1 MNYIQSK
8 VVNWG
13 FKLLTLVVLVG
24 TLFSVANGQVEIQ
37 RLKIEREAAREKARQ
52 EAKAKNLPVPSIIDV
67 DLIRPTLT
75 VSKFVGTSENIGIKD
90 DRITMGIQQLLQEQ
104 FQESD
109 YILTDESD
117 ANFTVSAEIVYIG
130 RPNEAFSIV
139 GIFNR
144 RKTKTQVR
152 LNVLLKDNITGKVI
166 TSRGMGEIDTKIS
179 ATGLQIEED
188 GVPFSNSELGGALRK
203 AIDDATKQ
211 LNAWFP
217 NVLKDYASK
226 ELSK

>member
-1 MNYIQSK
+1 MNYIQTK
-8 VVNWG
+8 VLNWG
-13 FKLLTLVVLVG
+13 FKLFTLVVLIA
-24 TLFSVANGQVEIQ
+24 TLFNVTVGQ
-37 RLKIEREAAREKARQ
+37 
-52 EAKAKNLPVPSIIDV
+52 NLPQPAIVGK
-67 DLIRPTLT
+67 DLIRPTLN

-104 FQESD
+104 VQESD
-109 YILTDESD
+109 YILVDD
-117 ANFTVSAEIVYIG
+117 GNANFTVSAEIVYIG
-130 RPNEAFSIV
+130 RPNEAFSII

-152 LNVLLKDNITGKVI
+152 LNVLLKENATGKVI
-166 TSRGMGEIDTKIS
+166 SSRGRGEIDTKIS

-211 LNAWFP
+211 
-217 NVLKDYASK
+217 
-226 ELSK
+226 

>member
-1 MNYIQSK
+1 MNYIKAK
-8 VVNWG
+8 VINWG
-13 FKLLTLVVLVG
+13 FKLATLGVLAF
-24 TLFSVANGQVEIQ
+24 TLCSVANGQVEI
-37 RLKIEREAAREKARQ
+37 ERMRNEAKERREQARQ
-52 EAKAKNLPVPSIIDV
+52 EAKAQNLPTPAIVDA

-75 VSKFVGTSENIGIKD
+75 VSKFVGTSENVGIKD
-90 DRITMGIQQLLQEQ
+90 DRITMGIQQLLQEV

-109 YILTDESD
+109 YILTDDTD

-152 LNVLLKDNITGKVI
+152 LNVLLKENATGKVI
-166 TSRGMGEIDTKIS
+166 SSRGMGEIDTKIS

-203 AIDDATKQ
+203 AIDDATES
-211 LNAWFP
+211 
-217 NVLKDYASK
+217 LK
-226 ELSK
+226 

>member
-139 GIFNR
+139 GILNS

-203 AIDDATKQ
+203 AIDDATES
-211 LNAWFP
+211 
-217 NVLKDYASK
+217 LK
-226 ELSK
+226 

>member
-8 VVNWG
+8 VMNWG
-13 FKLLTLVVLVG
+13 IKLLTLGVLTVTMCSVVK
-24 TLFSVANGQVEIQ
+24 GQVEIEK
-37 RLKIEREAAREKARQ
+37 LKLEAQERKEEIRQ
-52 EAKAKNLPVPSIIDV
+52 EAKSKNLPTPAIVDV

-75 VSKFVGTSENIGIKD
+75 VSKFVGTSENVGIKD

-130 RPNEAFSIV
+130 RPNEAFSII

-144 RKTKTQVR
+144 RKDKTQVR
-152 LNVLLKDNITGKVI
+152 MNVLLTENATGKVTI
-166 TSRGMGEIDTKIS
+166 GRGMGEIETKIS
-179 ATGLQIEED
+179 AMGLQIEED

-203 AIDDATKQ
+203 AIDDAT
-211 LNAWFP
+211 
-217 NVLKDYASK
+217 VSLK
-226 ELSK
+226 

>member
-1 MNYIQSK
+1 MNYIK
-8 VVNWG
+8 VKVIDWG
-13 FKLLTLVVLVG
+13 FKLLTLGVLAA
-24 TLFSVANGQVEIQ
+24 TLFTVVNAQNTANPAEIE
-37 RLKIEREAAREKARQ
+37 RLKLEAKERQEKARE
-52 EAKAKNLPVPSIIDV
+52 EAKINNLPVPAIVDA

-75 VSKFVGTSENIGIKD
+75 VSKFVGTSGNIGIKD
-90 DRITMGIQQLLQEQ
+90 DRITMGIQQLLQEA

-211 LNAWFP
+211 L
-217 NVLKDYASK
+217 K
-226 ELSK
+226 

>member
-1 MNYIQSK
+1 MNYIKTK
-8 VVNWG
+8 VINWG
-13 FKLLTLVVLVG
+13 LKLGIIGVLAI
-24 TLFSVANGQVEIQ
+24 TMCSVANGQVEIQ
-37 RLKIEREAAREKARQ
+37 RMKNEAKERREQARQ
-52 EAKAKNLPVPSIIDV
+52 EAKAQNLPAPAIIDA

-75 VSKFVGTSENIGIKD
+75 VSKFVGTSENVGIKD
-90 DRITMGIQQLLQEQ
+90 DRITMGIQQLLQEA

-139 GIFNR
+139 GLFNR

-152 LNVLLKDNITGKVI
+152 LNVLLTENATGKVI
-166 TSRGMGEIDTKIS
+166 SSRGIGEIDTKIS
-179 ATGLQIEED
+179 ATGLQIEEE

-203 AIDDATKQ
+203 AIDDATES
-211 LNAWFP
+211 
-217 NVLKDYASK
+217 LK
-226 ELSK
+226 

>member
-1 MNYIQSK
+1 MNYIKSK
-8 VVNWG
+8 VIKWG
-13 FKLLTLVVLVG
+13 FKLATLGVLALTLC
-24 TLFSVANGQVEIQ
+24 SVATGQVEIDRIKQ
-37 RLKIEREAAREKARQ
+37 EAQERREKARQ
-52 EAKAKNLPVPSIIDV
+52 EAKAQNLPAPAILDA

-75 VSKFVGTSENIGIKD
+75 VSKFVSTSENVGIKD
-90 DRITMGIQQLLQEQ
+90 DRITMGIQQLLQES

-109 YILTDESD
+109 YILTDDSD

-152 LNVLLKDNITGKVI
+152 LNILLTENATGKVT

-203 AIDDATKQ
+203 AIDDAS
-211 LNAWFP
+211 
-217 NVLKDYASK
+217 VSLK
-226 ELSK
+226 

>member
-1 MNYIQSK
+1 MKN
-8 VVNWG
+8 VFLLLLLLG
-13 FKLLTLVVLVG
+13 F
-24 TLFSVANGQVEIQ
+24 ANGQVEVQ
-37 RLKIEREAAREKARQ
+37 RLKNQAEERREKARQ
-52 EAKAKNLPVPSIIDV
+52 EAKAQNLPAPAIIDA
-67 DLIRPTLT
+67 DLVRPTLT
-75 VSKFVGTSENIGIKD
+75 VSKFVGTSGNIGIKD

-109 YILTDESD
+109 YILVEDGN

-130 RPNEAFSIV
+130 RPNEAFSII

-152 LNVLLKDNITGKVI
+152 LNILMKDNTTNKVI
-166 TSRGMGEIDTKIS
+166 SSRGMGEIDTKIS

-203 AIDDATKQ
+203 AIDDATKE
-211 LNAWFP
+211 
-217 NVLKDYASK
+217 LK
-226 ELSK
+226 

>member
-1 MNYIQSK
+1 MNYIKTK
-8 VVNWG
+8 VINWG
-13 FKLLTLVVLVG
+13 LKLGIIGVLAI
-24 TLFSVANGQVEIQ
+24 TMCSVANGQVEIQ
-37 RLKIEREAAREKARQ
+37 RMKNEAKERREQARQ
-52 EAKAKNLPVPSIIDV
+52 EAKAQNLPAPAIIDA

-75 VSKFVGTSENIGIKD
+75 VSKFVGTSGNIGIKD
-90 DRITMGIQQLLQEQ
+90 DRITMGIQQLLQEA

-152 LNVLLKDNITGKVI
+152 LNILLKENATGKVT
-166 TSRGMGEIDTKIS
+166 TSRGIGEIDTKIS
-179 ATGLQIEED
+179 ATGLQIEEE

-203 AIDDATKQ
+203 AIDDATES
-211 LNAWFP
+211 
-217 NVLKDYASK
+217 LK
-226 ELSK
+226 

>member
-1 MNYIQSK
+1 MNYIKSK
-8 VVNWG
+8 VIKWG
-13 FKLLTLVVLVG
+13 FKLTTLGVLALTLC
-24 TLFSVANGQVEIQ
+24 SVANGQVEIQ
-37 RLKIEREAAREKARQ
+37 RMKNEAKERREKARQ
-52 EAKAKNLPVPSIIDV
+52 EAKAQNLPVPAIIDA

-75 VSKFVGTSENIGIKD
+75 VSKFVGTSENVGIKD
-90 DRITMGIQQLLQEQ
+90 DRITMGIQQLLQEA

-152 LNVLLKDNITGKVI
+152 LNVLLKENATGKVI
-166 TSRGMGEIDTKIS
+166 SSRGIGEIDTKIS
-179 ATGLQIEED
+179 ATGLQIEEE

-211 LNAWFP
+211 L
-217 NVLKDYASK
+217 K
-226 ELSK
+226 

>member
-1 MNYIQSK
+1 M
-8 VVNWG
+8 NWG
-13 FKLLTLVVLVG
+13 IKLLTLGVLTVTMCSVVK
-24 TLFSVANGQVEIQ
+24 GQVEIEK
-37 RLKIEREAAREKARQ
+37 LKLEAQERKEEIRQ
-52 EAKAKNLPVPSIIDV
+52 EAKSKNLPTPAIVDV

-75 VSKFVGTSENIGIKD
+75 VSKFVGTSENVGIKD

-130 RPNEAFSIV
+130 RPNEAFSII

-144 RKTKTQVR
+144 RKDKTQVR
-152 LNVLLKDNITGKVI
+152 MNVLLTENATGKVTI
-166 TSRGMGEIDTKIS
+166 GRGMGEIETKIS
-179 ATGLQIEED
+179 AMGLQIEED

-203 AIDDATKQ
+203 AIDDAS
-211 LNAWFP
+211 AS
-217 NVLKDYASK
+217 LK
-226 ELSK
+226 